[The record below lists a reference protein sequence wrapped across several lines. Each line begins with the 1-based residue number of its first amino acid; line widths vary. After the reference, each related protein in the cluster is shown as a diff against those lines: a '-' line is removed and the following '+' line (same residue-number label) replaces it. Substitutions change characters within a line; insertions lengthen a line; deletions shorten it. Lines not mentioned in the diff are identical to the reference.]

1 MSPQLCNTT
10 ASEIAC
16 VQCSRRTLEI
26 NLNDGRNLFAPL
38 LAFPGLAN
46 ATQAQLDNWILADG
60 GRVLGWPELGKRLSL
75 EDIFD
80 AAQAVD

>member
-1 MSPQLCNTT
+1 MSPQLCDTT
-10 ASEIAC
+10 ASAIAC

-26 NLNDGRNLFAPL
+26 NLDDGRNFFAPL
-38 LAFPGLAN
+38 QAFPGLAN
-46 ATQAQLDNWILADG
+46 ATQAQLDNWVLADG

-75 EDIFD
+75 EDIFG